1 MRKILMRKIPALAA
15 LLLFAPASVILAQV
29 RGGDAAGRSKAEQEV
44 LKVMDEW
51 IDALKRNDGPAL
63 DRMVSD
69 DFHLV
74 ASDGRTRDKKEELE
88 PSKSGQIK
96 FEQLSAE
103 NVKVF
108 VSGDT
113 AIATGIGIFKGTAQG
128 RPFEGRE
135 LFFDVYQK
143 RDGRWKV
150 LASRSTPAPPAPG
163 GAQD

>member
-1 MRKILMRKIPALAA
+1 MRKILALAA
-15 LLLFAPASVILAQV
+15 LLLFTTASVILGQV
-29 RGGDAAGRSKAEQEV
+29 KGDKVAGKSKAEQEV
-44 LKVMDEW
+44 LKVLDEW
-51 IDALKRNDGPAL
+51 IEALKRNDGPAL

-69 DFHLV
+69 DFHIV
-74 ASDGRTRDKKEELE
+74 TADGRTRDKQEELE

-96 FEQLSAE
+96 FEQLTAE

-113 AIATGIGIFKGTAQG
+113 AIATGIGIFKGTAHG
-128 RPFEGRE
+128 RPFAGRE

-143 RDGRWKV
+143 RNGRWKV
-150 LASRSTPAPPAPG
+150 LASRSTPAPPSAG

>member
-1 MRKILMRKIPALAA
+1 MRKILALAA
-15 LLLFAPASVILAQV
+15 LLLFVPSAVILGQV
-29 RGGDAAGRSKAEQEV
+29 RGDKSAGKSKAEQEV

-51 IDALKRNDGPAL
+51 IEALKRNDGPAL

-69 DFHLV
+69 DFHIV
-74 ASDGRTRDKKEELE
+74 TADGSTRDKKEELA
-88 PSKSGQIK
+88 PTISGQIK

-113 AIATGIGIFKGTAQG
+113 AVATGIGIFKGTANG

-143 RDGRWKV
+143 RNGRWKV

-163 GAQD
+163 VAQD

>member
-1 MRKILMRKIPALAA
+1 MRKILALAA
-15 LLLFAPASVILAQV
+15 LLLLALSSVIPGQV
-29 RGGDAAGRSKAEQEV
+29 KGDKSAGNSKAEQEV
-44 LKVMDEW
+44 LKVLDDW
-51 IDALKRNDGPAL
+51 IEALKRNDGPAL
-63 DRMVSD
+63 DRIVSD
-69 DFHLV
+69 DFHFVL
-74 ASDGRTRDKKEELE
+74 ADGATRNKEEELG
-88 PSKSGQIK
+88 PTKSGQIK
-96 FEQLSAE
+96 FERLSAE

-113 AIATGIGIFKGTAQG
+113 AIATGIGIFKGTANG

-143 RDGRWKV
+143 RDGRWQV